1 MSNDRKASELLSKSF
16 HGGLDPAEQ
25 EALSLSMT
33 ENEETE
39 KYVTLS
45 RLIQESV
52 ADVVVAAESGDPSIA
67 PGLSDAARERLRDSV
82 RQAKVDSVAGT
93 MLEDIIPAGL
103 DISLAQP
110 GDERDSLTRF
120 TFLRQIGE
128 GGLGTVWLA
137 RDEHLKRTVAIK
149 EIKPEK
155 AATKRHMERFQREAT
170 ITGLLEHPN
179 VVPLYMYGINR
190 ETNTPFYAMRFLGKQ
205 TLADAI
211 HEYHARRNAGQT
223 ESIDLHRLLT
233 VFLDVCQAIA
243 YAHSRGVV
251 HRDLKP
257 ENVALDNFGQVIVLD
272 WGIAKLLSDGE
283 MAIQSSMSSEAHEEG
298 LLTRTMAGEVVGTPL
313 YMAPEQARGDLDS
326 VDERTDVY
334 GLGAILFSILSGQ
347 APHQNSAERSSGDGF
362 SDILKVIAEGDLP
375 SLAELNP
382 SAPHDLVSICMRAMS
397 KQRYT
402 RHGSARDLA
411 DDVEHWMAGQTEKRK
426 RYEAMRLEGHNL
438 RSHLDSAIQS
448 FATNVRFMSTLPP
461 IQGLIDSANDQ
472 DEEGET
478 VWRERLT
485 TIFRGL
491 LKSNPGFVAVTY
503 SRVIDSQTT
512 ELVRVEKPSPE
523 SEARK
528 IPKSRLRTAS
538 VCSFGDVVMRKKP
551 EDVHVAISPCPDTA
565 GCVAPLRIAAG
576 VPVFDRE
583 EEPFGM
589 VTIEGDF
596 DRLIAS
602 QVQIRN
608 RASAQVLI
616 VDDAGK
622 VLVEDAEDTRGIV
635 GKNAR
640 ELMPEWSEIER
651 ELSLNNSYV
660 DAGAETFATHVF
672 LVPRM
677 SSLSLVLL
685 AG

>member
-16 HGGLDPAEQ
+16 HGGLDAEEQ
-25 EALSLSMT
+25 RELSESMS
-33 ENEETE
+33 ENEDNQKFAE
-39 KYVTLS
+39 LS

-82 RQAKVDSVAGT
+82 RQAKADSVAGT
-93 MLEDIIPAGL
+93 LMEDGL
-103 DISLAQP
+103 APIVDFELSAP
-110 GDERDSLTRF
+110 GSERDSVTRF

-149 EIKPEK
+149 EIRPEK
-155 AATKRHMERFQREAT
+155 AASKRYMERFQREAT

-179 VVPLYMYGINR
+179 VVPLYMYGVNR
-190 ETNTPFYAMRFLGKQ
+190 ETETPFYAMRFLGKQ

-211 HEYHARRNAGQT
+211 LEYHARRAAGQT

-257 ENVALDNFGQVIVLD
+257 ENVALDSFGQVIVLD

-283 MAIQSSMSSEAHEEG
+283 LAIQSSLRSEMQDEG

-313 YMAPEQARGDLDS
+313 YMAPEQARGDLEN

-347 APHQNSAERSSGDGF
+347 APHQNSAERTTGDGI
-362 SDILKVIAEGDLP
+362 SDILKVIAEGELP

-382 SAPHDLVSICMRAMS
+382 HAPHDLVSICMRAMS
-397 KQRYT
+397 RQRYT
-402 RHGSARDLA
+402 RHSSARELA

-426 RYEAMRLEGHNL
+426 LYEALRLEGHNL
-438 RSHLDSAIQS
+438 RSHLDSSIQS

-503 SRVIDSQTT
+503 SRVIDCETH
-512 ELVRVEKPSPE
+512 ELVRVEKPTPE

-528 IPKSRLRTAS
+528 IPRSRLRSAT
-538 VCSFGDVVMRKKP
+538 VCSFGDVVMQKKP
-551 EDVHVAISPCPDTA
+551 EDVHVAISPCSETT
-565 GCVAPLRIAAG
+565 GHVVPLRISAG

-596 DRLIAS
+596 DRLIS
-602 QVQIRN
+602 TQVQNRN
-608 RASAQVLI
+608 RASSQVLI
-616 VDDAGK
+616 VDDGGK
-622 VLVEDAEDTRGIV
+622 ILVEDSEQTRGLV
-635 GKNAR
+635 GGKV
-640 ELMPEWSEIER
+640 SEA
-651 ELSLNNSYV
+651 LSDWDEISRTLDLNNDYV
-660 DAGAETFATHVF
+660 DAGAETFATRVF

-677 SSLSLVLL
+677 ASLRLVLL